1 MSAALTE
8 GMTAFVDVWKA
19 AFVKVQTPLGATNA
33 TAAEADGTA
42 LQPVGEAQEGIL
54 SVKFSGGG
62 CLKGEMLWTCE
73 KSAAI
78 QCAQLLMSE
87 AVDPAVE
94 FSATHTDGYLE
105 FLRQVAGEAAMAWK
119 QERGEPTEIV
129 YQAETGA
136 KFETHSTVTFS
147 LKSDKCKELKF
158 RVDMDASLAE
168 SLTTKL
174 EATENASEEPQSEA
188 EGVAGGGA
196 TGLSS
201 NLDLILD
208 VQLDATIRFG
218 EREMLLQDVFGLMPG
233 SVVELNQLVSEPAE
247 LLVAGR
253 LVAKGEV
260 VVVDGNFG
268 LRVTEV
274 VSRNQRAAILEI
286 A

>member
-1 MSAALTE
+1 MSTPLTE
-8 GMTAFVDVWKA
+8 GMTPFVEVWKA
-19 AFVKVQTPLGATNA
+19 AFVKVLTLMGAPNSTA
-33 TAAEADGTA
+33 TDTDGTA
-42 LQPVGEAQEGIL
+42 LQPKGETQEGIL

-73 KSAAI
+73 KSTAA

-87 AVDPAVE
+87 AVDAAAE
-94 FSATHTDGYLE
+94 FTATHTDGYLE
-105 FLRQVAGEAAMAWK
+105 FLRQVAGEAALAWK
-119 QERGEPTEIV
+119 EERGEPTEIV
-129 YQAETGA
+129 YQAETGS
-136 KFETHSTVTFS
+136 KFETQCTATFS
-147 LKSDKCKELKF
+147 LANEKCKELKF

-168 SLTTKL
+168 SLVAMPQVEESTP
-174 EATENASEEPQSEA
+174 EAAESGGEAS
-188 EGVAGGGA
+188 GGG
-196 TGLSS
+196 GLSGLPS

-233 SVVELNQLVSEPAE
+233 SVVELNQMVTEPAE

-260 VVVDGNFG
+260 VVVEGNFG

-274 VSRNQRAAILEI
+274 VSRSQRAAMLEI

>member
-1 MSAALTE
+1 MSGTPVSEAT
-8 GMTAFVDVWKA
+8 GAFVQVWKN
-19 AFVKVQTPLGATNA
+19 AFIRVLESLGAPGST
-33 TAAEADGTA
+33 TEEADGAA
-42 LQPVGEAQEGIL
+42 LQPVGEAQVGIL
-54 SVKFSGGG
+54 TVKFSGGG

-73 KSAAI
+73 KTAAL

-87 AVDPAVE
+87 DLKPEAE
-94 FSATHTDGYLE
+94 FTATHTDGYLE
-105 FLRQVAGEAAMAWK
+105 FIRQVAGEAAVGWK

-129 YQAETGA
+129 YQPETGS
-136 KFETHSTVTFS
+136 KFETHSSASFRIAS
-147 LKSDKCKELKF
+147 EKCKSLAF
-158 RVDMDASLAE
+158 RLDVDSSLAE
-168 SLTTKL
+168 SLAVKPQPET
-174 EATENASEEPQSEA
+174 NAGAAAGSEPDA
-188 EGVAGGGA
+188 LLRAD
-196 TGLSS
+196 LPL

-253 LVAKGEV
+253 LVARGEV
-260 VVVDGNFG
+260 VVVEGNFG

-274 VSRNQRAAILEI
+274 ISGNQRAAVMDV

>member
-1 MSAALTE
+1 MSTAVEPGILALVE
-8 GMTAFVDVWKA
+8 VWKTAFTKVLGTMGAANTTVADVDGV
-19 AFVKVQTPLGATNA
+19 
-33 TAAEADGTA
+33 A
-42 LQPVGEAQEGIL
+42 LQPVGETQEGIL

-73 KSAAI
+73 KTVAM

-87 AVDPAVE
+87 ELNPAAE
-94 FSATHTDGYLE
+94 FSAAHTDGYLE
-105 FLRQVAGEAAMAWK
+105 FIRQVAGEAAVVWN

-136 KFETHSTVTFS
+136 KFETHTAVAFRLS
-147 LKSDKCKELKF
+147 SDKFKVLTF
-158 RVDMDASLAE
+158 RVDMDGGLTE
-168 SLTTKL
+168 SLTAKP
-174 EATENASEEPQSEA
+174 EAAQSEPVAAPSDAAAA
-188 EGVAGGGA
+188 EVGGG
-196 TGLSS
+196 GSLPS

-208 VQLDATIRFG
+208 VQLEATIRFG

-233 SVVELNQLVSEPAE
+233 SVVELNQLVTEPAE

-274 VSRNQRAAILEI
+274 VSRSQRAAMLEI

>member
-1 MSAALTE
+1 MSTTLTE
-8 GMTAFVDVWKA
+8 GMTAFVEVWKA
-19 AFVKVQTPLGATNA
+19 SFVKVLTPLGALNSTA
-33 TAAEADGTA
+33 TDTDGTA
-42 LQPVGEAQEGIL
+42 LQPEGETQEGIL

-73 KSAAI
+73 KTVAV

-87 AVDPAVE
+87 TVGATAE
-94 FSATHTDGYLE
+94 FTATHTDGYLE
-105 FLRQVAGEAAMAWK
+105 FLRQVAGEAAQAWK

-129 YQAETGA
+129 YQAETGS
-136 KFETHSTVTFS
+136 KFETHSTATFS
-147 LKSDKCKELKF
+147 LTSDKCKELRF
-158 RVDMDASLAE
+158 RVDLDASLSE
-168 SLTTKL
+168 SL
-174 EATENASEEPQSEA
+174 EAKPQVEETAPETAESEA
-188 EGVAGGGA
+188 EAGTGGGL
-196 TGLSS
+196 TGLPS

-274 VSRNQRAAILEI
+274 VSRSQRAAMLEI

>member
-1 MSAALTE
+1 MSTASTAE
-8 GMTAFVDVWKA
+8 ISAFVEVWKA
-19 AFVKVQTPLGATNA
+19 AFVKVLAQMGAPEMK
-33 TAAEADGTA
+33 AAEADGEA
-42 LQPVGEAQEGIL
+42 LQPKGETQEGIL

-73 KSAAI
+73 KTAAV

-87 AVDPAVE
+87 AVDSSVE
-94 FSATHTDGYLE
+94 FGAMHTDGYLE
-105 FLRQVAGEAAMAWK
+105 FMRQVAGEAAMAWK

-136 KFETHSTVTFS
+136 KFETHSAATIRLTGE
-147 LKSDKCKELKF
+147 KCKELKF
-158 RVDMDASLAE
+158 RVDMNGNLAE
-168 SLTTKL
+168 SLAVKPQL
-174 EATENASEEPQSEA
+174 EESSA
-188 EGVAGGGA
+188 EGAEGEAGAVGGG
-196 TGLSS
+196 GLSGLPS

-274 VSRNQRAAILEI
+274 VSRNQRAAMLEI

>member
-1 MSAALTE
+1 MNTPLSE
-8 GMTAFVDVWKA
+8 GMTAFVEVWKA
-19 AFVKVQTPLGATNA
+19 AFVKVLTSLGATNW

-42 LQPVGEAQEGIL
+42 LQPQGETQEGIL

-73 KSAAI
+73 KTAAV

-87 AVDPAVE
+87 AVNAEAE
-94 FSATHTDGYLE
+94 FTATHTDGYLE
-105 FLRQVAGEAAMAWK
+105 FLRQVAGEAALAWK
-119 QERGEPTEIV
+119 KEHGQPAEIV
-129 YQAETGA
+129 YQPETGS
-136 KFETHSTVTFS
+136 KFETHSSATFS
-147 LKSDKCKELKF
+147 LASDKCKELKF
-158 RVDMDASLAE
+158 RVDMDANLAE
-168 SLTTKL
+168 SLAAK
-174 EATENASEEPQSEA
+174 AEA
-188 EGVAGGGA
+188 EEIAPEPAEGGA
-196 TGLSS
+196 DAVGGAGLSGLPS

-260 VVVDGNFG
+260 VVVEGNFG

-274 VSRNQRAAILEI
+274 VSRNQRAAMLEI

>member
-1 MSAALTE
+1 MSTSLTE
-8 GMTAFVDVWKA
+8 GMTAFVEVWKA
-19 AFVKVQTPLGATNA
+19 AFVKVLTPLGAPNSTA
-33 TAAEADGTA
+33 TDTDGTA
-42 LQPVGEAQEGIL
+42 LQPKGETQEGIL

-73 KSAAI
+73 KTAAV

-87 AVDPAVE
+87 AVDAAAE
-94 FSATHTDGYLE
+94 FTAMHTDGYLE
-105 FLRQVAGEAAMAWK
+105 FLRQVAGEAALAWK
-119 QERGEPTEIV
+119 EERGEATEIV
-129 YQAETGA
+129 YQAETGSR
-136 KFETHSTVTFS
+136 FETQSSATFS
-147 LKSDKCKELKF
+147 LASEKCKELKF
-158 RVDMDASLAE
+158 RVDMDASLGESLVAKLEVEESVPEAAE
-168 SLTTKL
+168 SD
-174 EATENASEEPQSEA
+174 A
-188 EGVAGGGA
+188 EAGGGG
-196 TGLSS
+196 GLSGLPS

-260 VVVDGNFG
+260 VVVEGNFG

-274 VSRNQRAAILEI
+274 VSRNQRAAMLEI